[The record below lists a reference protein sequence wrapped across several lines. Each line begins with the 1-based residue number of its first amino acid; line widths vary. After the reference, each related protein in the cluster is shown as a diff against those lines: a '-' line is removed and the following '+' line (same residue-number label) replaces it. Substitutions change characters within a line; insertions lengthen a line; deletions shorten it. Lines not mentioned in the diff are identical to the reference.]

1 MKNLLVRFL
10 VISMFALGGC
20 ASGRHVKLG
29 TFPGVIFPDLCETLI
44 SEEALQRGQEV
55 VVLSQTRPIFRMF
68 GLHLLHSGYD
78 LAPEIAALD
87 DRLDEDRRRDFLA
100 ERIDASSLG
109 GKCRWSLGGDQFSD
123 YYETN
128 HLLLEL
134 SGVVEDPYAED
145 RSFGA
150 FARFSYGGRNGAGW
164 YWIALIGQD
173 SGWQVQEVVRLDISD
188 G

>member
-10 VISMFALGGC
+10 IVCMLILGGC
-20 ASGRHVKLG
+20 TSGRHIKPE

-44 SEEALQRGQEV
+44 GEEALQRGQEV
-55 VVLSQTRPIFRMF
+55 VVLSETRPIFRMF

-87 DRLDEDRRRDFLA
+87 DRLDEDKRRGFQA

-109 GKCRWSLGGDQFSD
+109 GKCRWSLGGGQYSD
-123 YYETN
+123 YYGTDY
-128 HLLLEL
+128 LLLEL
-134 SGVVEDPYAED
+134 SGIVEDPYAED
-145 RSFGA
+145 RSFGT
-150 FARFSYGGRNGAGW
+150 FARFSYGGRDGAGW
-164 YWIALIGQD
+164 YWIALIDRD
-173 SGWQVQEVVRLDISD
+173 SGWQVEKVARLDISD